1 MKNVYKRLVNMF
13 QHEGK
18 TDTHYT
24 HTVYMKVLYRKAYTK
39 THDGTH
45 DGTHWNTL
53 EHSGTYIETPKT
65 THPTF

>member
-1 MKNVYKRLVNMF
+1 MF

-18 TDTHYT
+18 QTHNT
-24 HTVYMKVLYRKAYTK
+24 HTHTLYMKVLYRKAYTK
-39 THDGTH
+39 TH